1 MEYKPLVISCVASQD
16 TRKCLPC
23 ATDCSHSPGITFRK
37 SLFSVFPR
45 GTGQQE
51 LLWAAELGTVGLVL
65 RTAQH
70 RANAAPSHTHM
81 QVVVVLPLLF
91 HFPFSATLGFA
102 QPGCSEGADE
112 QQGTRVEGSRRWTPM
127 LKSRKEGRKTSQW
140 MSHMRRATPWLFAKP
155 RISQGI
161 FTSPLTSF

>member
-91 HFPFSATLGFA
+91 HFPSLPLLVLPSLDAARGLMSSKA
-102 QPGCSEGADE
+102 QE
-112 QQGTRVEGSRRWTPM
+112 W
-127 LKSRKEGRKTSQW
+127 
-140 MSHMRRATPWLFAKP
+140 RAAGDGH
-155 RISQGI
+155 QC
-161 FTSPLTSF
+161 